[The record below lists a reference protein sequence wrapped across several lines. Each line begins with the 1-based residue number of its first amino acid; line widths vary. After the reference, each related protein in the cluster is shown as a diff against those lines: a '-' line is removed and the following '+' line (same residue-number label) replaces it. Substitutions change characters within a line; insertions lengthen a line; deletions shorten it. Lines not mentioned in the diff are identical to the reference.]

1 MTTLIVTVALA
12 LVGYLATY
20 LNGVR
25 LAQRQARLARVN
37 LQLSDFYGPLFALME
52 ANSRTYDTFSG
63 RHARPD
69 GRDPFD
75 HDIPPT
81 ERELAKWRTWAGT
94 VFIPNIQAMRDVVV
108 TKADLLIEQEMPPA
122 LLQLCAH
129 VSGYE
134 ITAARDG
141 HRGATRAPV
150 GHTFPGAGV
159 DGLHPR
165 SIHTAEEGTG
175 DSARPQSDR
184 ESSVLTVRSSA
195 MKERSLSCAS
205 VTVRGVRNA

>member
-25 LAQRQARLARVN
+25 LAQRQARLERVN

-52 ANSRTYDTFSG
+52 ANSRTYDTFAE

-81 ERELAKWRTWAGT
+81 EQELAEWRTWAGT
-94 VFIPNIQAMRDVVV
+94 VFIPNIRAMRDVVV

-134 ITAARDG
+134 ITAARWAQG
-141 HRGATRAPV
+141 RYEEHLSVIP
-150 GHTFPGAGV
+150 FPGRELLDYTRDRFTRLKKEQAVLLGRAATEGRRAGLF
-159 DGLHPR
+159 GRPR
-165 SIHTAEEGTG
+165 
-175 DSARPQSDR
+175 
-184 ESSVLTVRSSA
+184 
-195 MKERSLSCAS
+195 
-205 VTVRGVRNA
+205 

>member
-1 MTTLIVTVALA
+1 MNTLIVTVGLA

-52 ANSRTYDTFSG
+52 ANSRTYDSFSE
-63 RHARPD
+63 RYARPD

-81 ERELAKWRTWAGT
+81 EHELAEWRTWATT

-108 TKADLLIEQEMPPA
+108 TKADLLIEQEMPAA

-134 ITAARDG
+134 ITAARWAQG
-141 HRGATRAPV
+141 RYEEHLSV
-150 GHTFPGAGV
+150 VSFPGRELRDYTRERFTRLKKEQAVLLGQTATE
-159 DGLHPR
+159 GRRPR
-165 SIHTAEEGTG
+165 LLG
-175 DSARPQSDR
+175 RP
-184 ESSVLTVRSSA
+184 
-195 MKERSLSCAS
+195 
-205 VTVRGVRNA
+205 

>member
-1 MTTLIVTVALA
+1 MELHLASSAMTTLIVTVALA

-52 ANSRTYDTFSG
+52 ANSRTYDTFSA

-81 ERELAKWRTWAGT
+81 EQELAEWRTWAGT

-134 ITAARDG
+134 ITAARWAQGRYEEHLSVIPFPAGELMEYTRDRFTRLKREQAVLLGHTAAEG
-141 HRGATRAPV
+141 HR
-150 GHTFPGAGV
+150 
-159 DGLHPR
+159 PR
-165 SIHTAEEGTG
+165 LFG
-175 DSARPQSDR
+175 RMR
-184 ESSVLTVRSSA
+184 
-195 MKERSLSCAS
+195 
-205 VTVRGVRNA
+205 

>member
-1 MTTLIVTVALA
+1 VELHLASSAMTTLIVTVALA

-52 ANSRTYDTFSG
+52 ANSRTYDTFSA

-81 ERELAKWRTWAGT
+81 EQELAEWRTWAGT

-134 ITAARDG
+134 ITAARWAQG
-141 HRGATRAPV
+141 RYEEHLSVIPFPAGELMEYTRDRFTRLKREQAV
-150 GHTFPGAGV
+150 LLGHTAAEGRR
-159 DGLHPR
+159 PR
-165 SIHTAEEGTG
+165 LFG
-175 DSARPQSDR
+175 RMR
-184 ESSVLTVRSSA
+184 
-195 MKERSLSCAS
+195 
-205 VTVRGVRNA
+205 

>member
-1 MTTLIVTVALA
+1 MTTPIVTVALA

-52 ANSRTYDTFSG
+52 ANSRTYDTFSE

-75 HDIPPT
+75 HDIAPT
-81 ERELAKWRTWAGT
+81 EQELAEWRTWAST

-108 TKADLLIEQEMPPA
+108 TKADLLIEQEMPPV

-134 ITAARDG
+134 ITAARWAQG
-141 HRGATRAPV
+141 RYEEHLSVIPFPGRGLMEYTRDRFTRLKKEQAILL
-150 GHTFPGAGV
+150 GHTVPEGR
-159 DGLHPR
+159 PR
-165 SIHTAEEGTG
+165 RLFG
-175 DSARPQSDR
+175 RPAT
-184 ESSVLTVRSSA
+184 ESRRPRLFGR
-195 MKERSLSCAS
+195 LQ
-205 VTVRGVRNA
+205 